1 MLYSASDSSMVLG
14 ILFQNPSLVTSRK
27 FPICSDDFKPILF
40 HEILFKSI
48 AWLFKNGAEE
58 IDEIILDKFLQ
69 NYPSQLEVC
78 MDNNY
83 LDFIATAKQLV
94 NPDNYELHYNIV
106 RKYSLLRDAKDLGID
121 ITSFYDEDK
130 TEESQRENLN
140 LFDIKK
146 MLAKI
151 SEKTDKLNMK
161 YDTELCKETMR
172 AGADWENT
180 LLEFESNP
188 VMGAMLQSPYMNT
201 LYRGWQQGHLLLR
214 SGGSGCVD
222 SETEYFNGKEW
233 KSIAQ
238 YTPKEKVLQ
247 YNADGTAELV
257 KPLRYVKLPCNEM
270 YHFETKYGLNQTLS
284 EEHRVI
290 YLSKNNTLQV
300 KSMKEVYENH
310 IKSVKGFRGKFITG
324 FKYDGKGID
333 LTDNEIKIMCAVMC
347 DGAFTHSNTT
357 LCRFHIKKQRKKDSL
372 RNLFKESNL
381 QWKEKKSA
389 AEGYT
394 DFYIYAPRRE
404 KEFLSYW
411 YNCTQKQL
419 QIVCDNIL
427 QWDGCTTQNRK
438 SFSTTLLS
446 TANFIQFAFSACGYR
461 ASLKEKNRV
470 GRIRK
475 INNKEYVTNTIDYQ
489 VNISSNKTC
498 SLTNEKKNNIEKV
511 VPKDGFKYCF
521 TVPSSML
528 VLRRK
533 NNIFITG
540 NSGKTT
546 TTIGDLC
553 NVCATKYWDYKEE
566 RYVDNPNRDGDGF
579 MIHTEMQQKT
589 EVQPK
594 FISWISGIP
603 YHRILNGNYNKIEKE
618 RLIEAGKILYESHIE
633 IFNQPDFTTPK
644 LKDIYRQCFL
654 WGAKYCF
661 FDYIWDNSEFGSEYK
676 QRVSTPIRQDM
687 VLFEIAKVLKSLSE
701 EYDIGTYSGTQLN
714 GKESVNDIIDENC
727 IFGSKQIKTKLDD
740 GGIILPLRPKE
751 MELVDTLLNRKG
763 FGTCK
768 RPTHITHNYKT
779 RFSMYG
785 QGVKVWQYIDL
796 GTGRTEDIFCTNQF
810 NSPLSVERT
819 IINNE

>member
-83 LDFIATAKQLV
+83 LDFISTAKQLV

-214 SGGSGCVD
+214 SGGSG
-222 SETEYFNGKEW
+222 G
-233 KSIAQ
+233 
-238 YTPKEKVLQ
+238 
-247 YNADGTAELV
+247 
-257 KPLRYVKLPCNEM
+257 
-270 YHFETKYGLNQTLS
+270 
-284 EEHRVI
+284 
-290 YLSKNNTLQV
+290 
-300 KSMKEVYENH
+300 
-310 IKSVKGFRGKFITG
+310 
-324 FKYDGKGID
+324 
-333 LTDNEIKIMCAVMC
+333 
-347 DGAFTHSNTT
+347 
-357 LCRFHIKKQRKKDSL
+357 
-372 RNLFKESNL
+372 
-381 QWKEKKSA
+381 
-389 AEGYT
+389 
-394 DFYIYAPRRE
+394 
-404 KEFLSYW
+404 
-411 YNCTQKQL
+411 
-419 QIVCDNIL
+419 
-427 QWDGCTTQNRK
+427 
-438 SFSTTLLS
+438 
-446 TANFIQFAFSACGYR
+446 
-461 ASLKEKNRV
+461 
-470 GRIRK
+470 
-475 INNKEYVTNTIDYQ
+475 
-489 VNISSNKTC
+489 
-498 SLTNEKKNNIEKV
+498 
-511 VPKDGFKYCF
+511 
-521 TVPSSML
+521 
-528 VLRRK
+528 
-533 NNIFITG
+533 
-540 NSGKTT
+540 GKTT

-618 RLIEAGKILYESHIE
+618 RLLEAGKILYESHIE

-714 GKESVNDIIDENC
+714 GKESANDIIDENC

-740 GGIILPLRPKE
+740 GGILLPLRPKE

-785 QGVKVWQYIDL
+785 QGVKVWQYVDL